1 MGHRAFSCAAPRLCN
16 SLPANIRNLDS
27 LSQFKAKL
35 KTNLFRIAYP
45 TWWLSTLKCSRVFI
59 YLFIFLPLSLSLFL
73 FLPIVILLWSFFY
86 GSLTLLFIVIYCC
99 FLYCSWCSVTLSGL
113 KSALNKMYYYY
124 YYYYYL
130 KYSTIIQKFYFL
142 KEINTCSH
150 QIVINWL
157 KATIQKVNT

>member
-35 KTNLFRIAYP
+35 KTHLFRIAYP

-59 YLFIFLPLSLSLFL
+59 YLFFSPSLSLSLFL
-73 FLPIVILLWSFFY
+73 FLPIVILLWSFCNCCFSFY

-124 YYYYYL
+124 YYL
-130 KYSTIIQKFYFL
+130 KYSTIIQKFSFL
-142 KEINTCSH
+142 K
-150 QIVINWL
+150 
-157 KATIQKVNT
+157 